1 MTIFAHDREWLKFV
15 LADESLV
22 RDSDGRL
29 SLSQNQKKAAEFL
42 GDLYA
47 SDVPVVEIPL
57 FLAEELFALDLSGDE
72 LHRVINDLSEGPKSD
87 GPVDQ
92 PPSDENPGYDADV
105 QTLSFLL
112 DHSFSGS
119 IDPKLIVSAEVA
131 MASSFFSESMAV
143 FDELSFLGQSQDD
156 YAPKD
161 DDIIDAGENGS
172 LQLPNMMDQP
182 TIAGLETLLGD

>member
-1 MTIFAHDREWLKFV
+1 M
-15 LADESLV
+15 
-22 RDSDGRL
+22 
-29 SLSQNQKKAAEFL
+29 SQNQKKAAEFL

-92 PPSDENPGYDADV
+92 PPSDEDPGYDADV

-156 YAPKD
+156 YAP
-161 DDIIDAGENGS
+161 E
-172 LQLPNMMDQP
+172 
-182 TIAGLETLLGD
+182 